1 MFISGCLVAPSR
13 MVQLEGK
20 ESEMELLQRSRRL
33 RGSEVLRRMV
43 RETRAD
49 ASSLIYPMFVVEG
62 TGVKEEIASMPGQY
76 RWSLDRLP
84 EKLEELQEAG
94 VGSFMLFGIPAE
106 KDEFASAAYAEDGI
120 VQRAVRVCKERAPEL
135 YCITDVCLCE
145 YTSHGHCGMLKGQEV
160 DNDPSVELLAL
171 TAVSHAAAGAD
182 MVAPSDMM
190 DGRVLGIRSALDASD
205 FATVPIMAYS
215 VKYASGFYGPFRE
228 AADSAPA
235 FGDRRAYQMDVHNRR
250 EAVKKALQDIEQGA
264 DIVMVKPAMSFLD
277 LVREVHDAVNVP
289 VAAYSVSGEYAM
301 VKAAAARGWID
312 EERIVGEMASSAFRA
327 GAHIYLTYYA
337 ELIAKLMAEGVV
349 G

>member
-1 MFISGCLVAPSR
+1 
-13 MVQLEGK
+13 
-20 ESEMELLQRSRRL
+20 MELLQRSRRL
-33 RGSEVLRRMV
+33 RGSDALRRMV

-49 ASSLIYPMFVVEG
+49 ASSLIYPAFVVEG
-62 TGVKEEIASMPGQY
+62 ANIKEEIPSMPGQY
-76 RWSLDRLP
+76 RWSLDRFP

-94 VGSFMLFGIPAE
+94 VNSLMLFGIPDV
-106 KDEFASAAYAEDGI
+106 KDEVASSAYAENGI
-120 VQRAVRVCKERAPEL
+120 VQRAVRLCKEQAPDMF
-135 YCITDVCLCE
+135 CITDVCLCE
-145 YTSHGHCGMLKGQEV
+145 YTSHGHCGVLKGQEV
-160 DNDPSVELLAL
+160 DNDPSVELLAR

-190 DGRVLGIRSALDASD
+190 DGRVLGIRQALDEQG
-205 FATVPIMAYS
+205 FTGTPIMAYS

-301 VKAAAARGWID
+301 VKAAAERGWID
-312 EERIVGEMASSAFRA
+312 EERIVAEMATSAYRA
-327 GAHIYLTYYA
+327 GTHIYLTYYA
-337 ELIAKLMAEGVV
+337 ELIAQLMADGVI

>member
-1 MFISGCLVAPSR
+1 M
-13 MVQLEGK
+13 K
-20 ESEMELLQRSRRL
+20 LLQRSRRL
-33 RGSEVLRRMV
+33 RGSEPLRHMV

-62 TGVKEEIASMPGQY
+62 TGVKEEIPSMPGQY

-84 EKLEELQEAG
+84 EKLEELQDAG
-94 VGSFMLFGIPAE
+94 VSSFMLFGIPAE
-106 KDEFASAAYAEDGI
+106 KDEVASGAYAVDGI

-160 DNDPSVELLAL
+160 DNDPSVELLAR

-190 DGRVLGIRSALDASD
+190 DGRVLGIRKALDQAD

-250 EAVKKALQDIEQGA
+250 EAIKKALQDVDQGA

-301 VKAAAARGWID
+301 VKAAAERGWID
-312 EERIVGEMASSAFRA
+312 EERIVGEMASSAYRA
-327 GAHIYLTYYA
+327 GTHIYLTYYA
-337 ELIAKLMAEGVV
+337 ELVAKLIADGVV